1 MNKKKLAS
9 ALMTGVLTIALAGQA
24 LAAPVNYGE
33 ELKNSPQTTPS
44 ISFTDVTG
52 NHWAYPYIAE
62 MVNKKVIEGYPD
74 NKFRPENTISRAEF
88 ATIIVKAA
96 GLQAKKVN
104 YSNFSDVKI
113 TDWYSPYIETVKD
126 YMTGFRTADGQYI
139 FNPTAPALREDI
151 TVAMVKLKGYDVAR
165 LANRSIIEAMFKDYD
180 GISESAKDYVSI
192 AVANGLVSGY
202 EDETFRAQ
210 NSITRAEAATM
221 LWRAFMYG
229 NDNKGVGGQGGTST
243 TPTPPVTQPSTNPQ
257 PTTPTQPQQPSQA
270 AKFSVDTLVGGTGQG
285 DVDGSVSISKI
296 NAVNSMVVDKNN
308 NIYFLDTDKKKVR
321 KFNNSN
327 GTVETFKTIDS
338 TFNWGNSSDGKTTTN
353 YLFNYM
359 TPMKLAYNVAND
371 SVYLGIKYAS
381 SPNYASLIYQ
391 LTPNV
396 QMSVYALEKRVATKI
411 IDFISFSNQGVII
424 SGSNRNYNEHYD
436 AVVYNGQLATQADEM
451 ASTTDGTWIR
461 YIGGRYKYSPVV
473 DAIALDNQV
482 YVFDANE
489 GKLSKVQLFPRK
501 LETIVTQSN
510 ISFDSV
516 TTNNGK
522 FYASSGLTVY
532 EISLD
537 GSMTTFID
545 GKDLTYNDGNPI
557 QIIDQMNFDSKGNII
572 IYDNQNKAIRRI
584 NL

>member
-1 MNKKKLAS
+1 MNKKKLAP
-9 ALMTGVLTIALAGQA
+9 ALITGVLTIALAGQV

-52 NHWAYPYIAE
+52 NHWAYRYIAE

-104 YSNFSDVKI
+104 YSRFSDVKT
-113 TDWYSPYIETVKD
+113 TDWYSPYIETVSQ

-165 LANRSIIEAMFKDYD
+165 LANRSVIEAMFKDYD
-180 GISESAKDYVSI
+180 GISESAKDFVSI

-229 NDNKGVGGQGGTST
+229 NDNKGVGGQEDSSTPT
-243 TPTPPVTQPSTNPQ
+243 TPSVTQPSTPK

-270 AKFSVDTLVGGTGQG
+270 AKFSVDTLVGGLGKG
-285 DVDGSVSISKI
+285 DVDGPVSMAKI
-296 NAVNSMVVDKNN
+296 NEVSSIVTDKDD
-308 NIYFLDTDKKKVR
+308 NIYFLDGDKNKVR
-321 KFNNSN
+321 KFNKSN
-327 GTVETFKTIDS
+327 GNVETITLKDNNIDS
-338 TFNWGNSSDGKTTTN
+338 KFPLDKSGYVIMRYNPVSNKLYLAVSSSSSSQIYEISSTVS
-353 YLFNYM
+353 
-359 TPMKLAYNVAND
+359 LATYSQEESAG
-371 SVYLGIKYAS
+371 SYH
-381 SPNYASLIYQ
+381 
-391 LTPNV
+391 
-396 QMSVYALEKRVATKI
+396 
-411 IDFISFSNQGVII
+411 FISFMAFQDA
-424 SGSNRNYNEHYD
+424 EHL
-436 AVVYNGQLATQADEM
+436 VYGY
-451 ASTTDGTWIR
+451 STDGYTYQNYSHLISSTLPNR
-461 YIGGRYKYSPVV
+461 GNLLGRNLDNNAPTFGATGRTNIYASKV
-473 DAIALDNQV
+473 DAIATNDDIWI
-482 YVFDANE
+482 FDTYSSILT
-489 GKLSKVQLFPRK
+489 KTHIFPRK
-501 LETIVTQSN
+501 IETIKKFENLT
-510 ISFDSV
+510 FESV
-516 TTNNGK
+516 VSYNGK
-522 FYASSGLTVY
+522 FYASGDSTIY
-532 EISLD
+532 EISQN
-537 GSMTTFID
+537 GQISIFID

-557 QIIDQMNFDSKGNII
+557 NIISHMSFDSNGNVIV
-572 IYDNQNKAIRRI
+572 YDDENKAIRRI